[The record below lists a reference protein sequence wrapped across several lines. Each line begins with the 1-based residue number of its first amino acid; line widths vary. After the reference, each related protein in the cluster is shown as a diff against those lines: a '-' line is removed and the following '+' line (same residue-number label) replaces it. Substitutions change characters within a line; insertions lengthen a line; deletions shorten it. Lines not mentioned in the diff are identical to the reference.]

1 MKNTW
6 GVYYYMRKY
15 AKVAGRKLCSIISC
29 FRLSG
34 TGSSGATIRLYCDSY
49 EEPSGNVEG
58 NPQEVLKSI
67 VKIAL
72 QISQLKE
79 FTGREEPTVI
89 T

>member
-1 MKNTW
+1 MALALSSGK
-6 GVYYYMRKY
+6 
-15 AKVAGRKLCSIISC
+15 KLLRLIEIEPP

-49 EEPSGNVEG
+49 EAENING
-58 NPQEVLKSI
+58 NPQEVLKAI

-72 QISQLKE
+72 NISQLSE